1 MDLNNPFSSSKASDY
16 TDEQINSFWT
26 EMDPEFLN
34 SVIEPNSTKSSFIL
48 GGKGSGKTH
57 ILRHHSY
64 FSTKLREVNLSPIE
78 IALKYKF
85 IGVFIRANGLDAA
98 KFKSIDGENESLWQ
112 KLFGLSFEL
121 KILDALLEILNDI
134 ENLSGE
140 SENFDLNGFFQN
152 LLCDNF
158 DIKAINFLSL
168 AEFRL
173 WVKQTSKSINS
184 LVNDYAFTRKLDFKV
199 PFELGSLL
207 FNLKKAIKAWNSNVG
222 KVNFLFLIDEV
233 ENLKLISHQEVLQ
246 TFIRYGEG
254 SVTFRISGRR
264 YALKTYN
271 TIGGEPNREN
281 SEFKKIYLDE
291 NLLNLPKYKVF
302 AEKLVHNRLE
312 MAGFLK
318 ESKKFKID
326 QVFEEVND
334 KNFYEEFLNS
344 YLGEKKNTYDAFKN
358 FERALL
364 NSEQKDLDSLKI
376 NCIVCYL
383 KGNFPLLIQK
393 HNILM
398 FIKKW
403 KKNTNLIELSADINT
418 KANNF
423 INGKSDDKSYH
434 TSLSHWKNDLLAQI
448 FKDNNKPVVYAGF
461 DNFIKMSSNNTR
473 NLLTILS
480 NIYDLAYF
488 NRIDILAGS
497 RVSIKIQSEG
507 VYNTA
512 KYMSEY
518 DASYGYVS
526 EEARNS
532 IYKLA
537 TLLRTARFSLNIPEV
552 SPLYISFDENKLSD
566 RSKTIIQNALNY
578 SFLLEFNDGRSDR
591 NSKSI
596 KRKLFLNPM
605 LSPRWELPISR
616 RGDLS
621 LNVNMVEAIFVP
633 EKDDF
638 DRLLSETNAKWNKL
652 KIKNNSRKVRN
663 SASIEK
669 DSFDESSTSPQ
680 LNLFLQS

>member
-1 MDLNNPFSSSKASDY
+1 
-16 TDEQINSFWT
+16 
-26 EMDPEFLN
+26 
-34 SVIEPNSTKSSFIL
+34 
-48 GGKGSGKTH
+48 
-57 ILRHHSY
+57 
-64 FSTKLREVNLSPIE
+64 
-78 IALKYKF
+78 
-85 IGVFIRANGLDAA
+85 
-98 KFKSIDGENESLWQ
+98 
-112 KLFGLSFEL
+112 
-121 KILDALLEILNDI
+121 
-134 ENLSGE
+134 
-140 SENFDLNGFFQN
+140 
-152 LLCDNF
+152 
-158 DIKAINFLSL
+158 
-168 AEFRL
+168 
-173 WVKQTSKSINS
+173 
-184 LVNDYAFTRKLDFKV
+184 
-199 PFELGSLL
+199 
-207 FNLKKAIKAWNSNVG
+207 
-222 KVNFLFLIDEV
+222 
-233 ENLKLISHQEVLQ
+233 
-246 TFIRYGEG
+246 
-254 SVTFRISGRR
+254 
-264 YALKTYN
+264 
-271 TIGGEPNREN
+271 
-281 SEFKKIYLDE
+281 
-291 NLLNLPKYKVF
+291 
-302 AEKLVHNRLE
+302 
-312 MAGFLK
+312 
-318 ESKKFKID
+318 
-326 QVFEEVND
+326 
-334 KNFYEEFLNS
+334 
-344 YLGEKKNTYDAFKN
+344 
-358 FERALL
+358 
-364 NSEQKDLDSLKI
+364 
-376 NCIVCYL
+376 
-383 KGNFPLLIQK
+383 
-393 HNILM
+393 
-398 FIKKW
+398 
-403 KKNTNLIELSADINT
+403 
-418 KANNF
+418 
-423 INGKSDDKSYH
+423 
-434 TSLSHWKNDLLAQI
+434 
-448 FKDNNKPVVYAGF
+448 
-461 DNFIKMSSNNTR
+461 MSSNNTR

>member
-1 MDLNNPFSSSKASDY
+1 
-16 TDEQINSFWT
+16 
-26 EMDPEFLN
+26 
-34 SVIEPNSTKSSFIL
+34 
-48 GGKGSGKTH
+48 
-57 ILRHHSY
+57 
-64 FSTKLREVNLSPIE
+64 
-78 IALKYKF
+78 
-85 IGVFIRANGLDAA
+85 
-98 KFKSIDGENESLWQ
+98 
-112 KLFGLSFEL
+112 
-121 KILDALLEILNDI
+121 
-134 ENLSGE
+134 
-140 SENFDLNGFFQN
+140 
-152 LLCDNF
+152 
-158 DIKAINFLSL
+158 
-168 AEFRL
+168 
-173 WVKQTSKSINS
+173 
-184 LVNDYAFTRKLDFKV
+184 
-199 PFELGSLL
+199 
-207 FNLKKAIKAWNSNVG
+207 
-222 KVNFLFLIDEV
+222 
-233 ENLKLISHQEVLQ
+233 
-246 TFIRYGEG
+246 
-254 SVTFRISGRR
+254 
-264 YALKTYN
+264 
-271 TIGGEPNREN
+271 
-281 SEFKKIYLDE
+281 
-291 NLLNLPKYKVF
+291 
-302 AEKLVHNRLE
+302 

-383 KGNFPLLIQK
+383 KDNFPLLIQK

-552 SPLYISFDENKLSD
+552 SPLYISFDENKLSE